1 MVAISNKYIMIVYQ
15 WINMLASNLGVLLS
29 YKFRGWPQNHVEIQN
44 PSYGAVCQSRGR
56 LECHICKD

>member
-1 MVAISNKYIMIVYQ
+1 MIIYQ
-15 WINMLASNLGVLLS
+15 WRDMLASNLGVLLS